1 MQSHIKIKG
10 KTLDNWLHFYLS
22 EPRVLAEGA
31 GCKSCFALTLIS
43 QTRHIHMWRDML
55 MNYLSL
61 KYSESIIAFNCSLED
76 KKPKV
81 NIFDGKQKNVI
92 STSGFQDN

>member
-1 MQSHIKIKG
+1 MFNKIKG
-10 KTLDNWLHFYLS
+10 KTLDNWHHVYFS

-43 QTRHIHMWRDML
+43 QTRLIHMWRDML

-61 KYSESIIAFNCSLED
+61 KYSESILALQQQFGTYEAE
-76 KKPKV
+76 V
-81 NIFDGKQKNVI
+81 NIFDGKKKNAI
-92 STSGFQDN
+92 STSGFQDK